1 MKNFEK
7 ELPEGYREVYHINAL
22 EAKVGLIMNL
32 IAGVI
37 IIGLIILGL
46 IPIFIGAMPFDIS
59 DTGYLIALMAL
70 IPGMIIYMVWH
81 ELMHGVAYK
90 LLTGEKLTF
99 GMSWSCAY
107 CGVPNIYVYRRASL
121 ISLLTPF
128 VVCGVLLTAAT
139 VILAFVNVYA
149 YLALL
154 ILTASHF
161 GGCVGDLWI
170 TFLFLFKFKD
180 RSILMR
186 DTGPEQTFY
195 LKD

>member
-22 EAKVGLIMNL
+22 DAKVGLIMNL

-59 DTGYLIALMAL
+59 STDYLIALMAL

-121 ISLLTPF
+121 ISLLAPF

-170 TFLFLFKFKD
+170 TFLFLFKLKD

>member
-1 MKNFEK
+1 
-7 ELPEGYREVYHINAL
+7 
-22 EAKVGLIMNL
+22 MNL

-46 IPIFIGAMPFDIS
+46 IPIFIGAMPFDIGYTS
-59 DTGYLIALMAL
+59 YLIALIAL
-70 IPGMIIYMVWH
+70 IPGMIIYTVWH

-128 VVCGVLLTAAT
+128 VVCGVFLTAVT

>member
-7 ELPEGYREVYHINAL
+7 ELPEGYREVYRINAL
-22 EAKVGLIMNL
+22 DAKVGLIMNL

-37 IIGLIILGL
+37 IVGLIILGL
-46 IPIFIGAMPFDIS
+46 IPIFIGAMPFDIGGA
-59 DTGYLIALMAL
+59 GYLIALIAL
-70 IPGMIIYMVWH
+70 IPGMIIYTVWH

-170 TFLFLFKFKD
+170 TFLFLFKLKD